1 MMIFTYLIAHVYGRH
16 MVISDKV
23 PAHIVVHNLAVTHS
37 YHMHSTVTQVGF
49 VLFFRKDTRMAKSAI
64 STNNAVYMYLTNKEA

>member
-1 MMIFTYLIAHVYGRH
+1 

-37 YHMHSTVTQVGF
+37 YHALYSYTGRFCLIFQKRYTYG
-49 VLFFRKDTRMAKSAI
+49 KSAI